1 MIEVLSHEDTESGL
15 QICCFFIYIFMGRD
29 LKRKEIMRTISMI
42 LILELCFLFTAC
54 KKDQS
59 TGPAQDENFSVEA
72 SETIG
77 SEGGILET
85 EDFIM
90 TIPAGA
96 FNENNNLTLY
106 AAVDNET
113 FGDNSASRMFKVEGI
128 PYDYNEEIEIGIKY
142 EGTLSGNSYIAFGE
156 LSFVPSVSE
165 DINAFRLLD
174 ATDSDGYMS
183 CNIPV
188 PEDGSDSEP
197 AITGGKSAK
206 NDAGSAKIMLVDGYH
221 SPYIT
226 PEGNFRIKY
235 PEINVSG
242 EDVVELGGFLEEAFV
257 VFRDSL
263 KFSYSARNSFPIDIT
278 VRSLAETMFGWFAP
292 SHIDD
297 NYSTI
302 EFNSS
307 KMGDHEQM
315 RLTAGHEFFHL
326 VQYLYDPRF
335 DLWKG
340 GYIPDH
346 HWLNEATAVWSEEY
360 FTDATDYVSDTRD
373 GWEHTPF
380 NGFQKGGEGNDRAT
394 VGGHGYGMSAV
405 IKYLVGRYGKG
416 ILPVIYQEIHAE
428 GSNILTGETL
438 SPVLALSLATENPT
452 VWLTDFFRE
461 YMLNNLYYVN
471 LKEWII
477 GFLAQDFIIKSD
489 ADNLKVFTNSYPD
502 LSAQLYN
509 IQLKYPDI
517 DNDASISFEASYEGT
532 EIVVFKYWLIGEG
545 PGSTVQTEY
554 LAYGYDYVSV
564 PDIRGLTDENANL
577 VVLVTNTTHIPPY
590 TGTTDIN
597 LKVTVDKLPPELEY
611 DACGVQ
617 IEVLGH
623 YHASTEDDSYDYDSD
638 GALYTWESYP
648 GSFTGN
654 TFTGSY
660 SRSYGDELTI
670 TGTVSLTLNNSQD
683 LIESISWT
691 QNSVGTT
698 GEGYVKTITFT
709 GKNIPYAWEGH
720 FEVNGEETCSGI
732 SSLSVVQTS
741 DGGLNYSLIDKEC
754 NYDSKISVNFYK
766 DY

>member
-1 MIEVLSHEDTESGL
+1 MS
-15 QICCFFIYIFMGRD
+15 RD
-29 LKRKEIMRTISMI
+29 FKRKERMKIFYII
-42 LILELCFLFTAC
+42 LLFAICFLYTGC

-59 TGPAQDENFSVEA
+59 NGPAEDENFSVEA
-72 SETIG
+72 NETIG
-77 SEGGILET
+77 TEGGTLKT
-85 EDFIM
+85 DDFIM

-156 LSFVPSVSE
+156 LSFIPSASD

-174 ATDSDGYMS
+174 ATDSSGYMT
-183 CNIPV
+183 CRIPV
-188 PEDGSDSEP
+188 PEDGSVSEFSLS
-197 AITGGKSAK
+197 GGKSAK
-206 NDAGSAKIMLVDGYH
+206 DGAGSNKIMLVDGYH

-226 PEGNFRIKY
+226 PEGNFRINY
-235 PEINVSG
+235 PEVTVSG

-278 VRSLAETMFGWFAP
+278 VRPLANTIFGWFAP

-326 VQYLYDPRF
+326 VQYLYDPRIDF
-335 DLWKG
+335 LKG
-340 GYIPDH
+340 GWIPDH
-346 HWLNEATAVWSEEY
+346 HWLNEAIAVWSEEY
-360 FTDATDYVSDTRD
+360 FTSITDYVSDTRD

-380 NGFQKGGEGNDRAT
+380 NGFQKGAEGNDRET

-416 ILPVIYQEIHAE
+416 ILPAIYQQIQAA
-428 GSNILTGETL
+428 GSNLLTGETL
-438 SPVLALSLATENPT
+438 SPVLALSLATEDPT

-461 YMLNNLYYVN
+461 YMLNNIYHVN

-477 GFLAQDFIIKSD
+477 GFLAEDFVIKSD
-489 ADNLKVFTNSYPD
+489 EDNLKVFTHSYPD

-517 DNDASISFEASYEGT
+517 DNSASISFEASYEGT
-532 EIVVFKYWLIGEG
+532 EIVVFKYWIVGEG

-554 LAYGYDYVSV
+554 LAFGYDNVSV
-564 PDIRGLTDENANL
+564 SNIRGLTDENANL
-577 VVLVTNTTHIPPY
+577 VVLVTNYTHIPPY
-590 TGTTDIN
+590 TETTDID
-597 LKVTVDKLPPELEY
+597 LKVTVEESLPEPEY
-611 DACGVQ
+611 NNCGVQ

-623 YHASTEDDSYDYDSD
+623 YHAFTEDDSYDYDSD
-638 GALYTWESYP
+638 GPIYTWESYP

-660 SRSYGDELTI
+660 SRSYGDELII
-670 TGTVSLTLNNSQD
+670 TGTVSLTLNNSHD
-683 LIESISWT
+683 LVENISWT
-691 QNSVGTT
+691 ENTT
-698 GEGYVKTITFT
+698 GTLGDGFYRTVSFT
-709 GKNIPYAWEGH
+709 GNNIPYAWEGH
-720 FEVNGEETCSGI
+720 FQVEGEETCSSI
-732 SSLSVVQTS
+732 SSLSIVQTS
-741 DGGLNYSLIDKEC
+741 DGGLNYSLLDKEC
-754 NYDSKISVNFYK
+754 NYDSKISVYLSEK
-766 DY
+766 